1 MSYIS
6 LYIYYYTDRLS
17 IWLSVDP
24 LADKYPNI
32 SSYTY
37 CADNPV
43 MLVDPNDN
51 EIEPPTWWTNGVAKR
66 NRLNNKEKDI
76 IRFDVRFYKANDI
89 RKNAE
94 AAFAMTEATFGKQG
108 KRDKSDAFRHA
119 FWQTINVQDVGES
132 FTRKCSDAHEYGTH
146 TDGIATEIIKN
157 PNNQKTRDYE

>member
-1 MSYIS
+1 MPYTL

-24 LADKYPNI
+24 LADKYLHLSP
-32 SSYTY
+32 YAY
-37 CADNPV
+37 YADNPV
-43 MLVDPNDN
+43 MLVDPDGR

-157 PNNQKTRDYE
+157 TNNQKTRDYE